1 MSVSASASASV
12 SMCKRVYNN
21 KLSTKCYSH
30 VGYIGRLLHIVE
42 ICAIVTRRQQHPGM
56 YLHVRALHI
65 TTIHCKALH
74 ERRQW
79 RQWFLYFF
87 GKFFPSYS
95 SFHFLIQPSL
105 NVTEPRCKT
114 TSAIFS
120 FSLQT
125 TKRNIGW
132 KKSVF
137 VVVDKLFIQVQRAYT
152 TGVPNQ
158 QNL

>member
-1 MSVSASASASV
+1 MLFACGIYWQTFAHSRNLCYCHTTPAASWHVLACSSFTY
-12 SMCKRVYNN
+12 YNN
-21 KLSTKCYSH
+21 
-30 VGYIGRLLHIVE
+30 
-42 ICAIVTRRQQHPGM
+42 P
-56 YLHVRALHI
+56 
-65 TTIHCKALH
+65 HCKALH

-87 GKFFPSYS
+87 GEFFPSYS